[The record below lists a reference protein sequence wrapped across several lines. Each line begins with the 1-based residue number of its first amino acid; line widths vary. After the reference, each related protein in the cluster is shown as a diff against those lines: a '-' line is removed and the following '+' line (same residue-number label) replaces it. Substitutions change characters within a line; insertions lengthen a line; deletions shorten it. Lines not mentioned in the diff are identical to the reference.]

1 MLSLPGQVRTLL
13 SALSGLE
20 GRGVGASTSDCST
33 LARPVPSALSS
44 TAINPRTARVLSGSD
59 AQLLLSERHQRGDSK
74 EHEERTRMSG
84 TRTSDVSELS
94 VYGGSGL
101 AGVTLSLIAEG
112 VSWGDS
118 RDQPQE

>member
-1 MLSLPGQVRTLL
+1 
-13 SALSGLE
+13 
-20 GRGVGASTSDCST
+20 
-33 LARPVPSALSS
+33 
-44 TAINPRTARVLSGSD
+44 
-59 AQLLLSERHQRGDSK
+59 
-74 EHEERTRMSG
+74 MSG